1 MKKFTNIIKEGINED
16 KLIPIRYSVRF
27 KSILLKIRD
36 KGNQIAS
43 DLLDRE
49 NFNFD
54 VSFIDV
60 TENDTVSYI
69 TANKAKQIIDKYKII
84 NREMDAINFCWVNNR
99 QEQKINRFIQRIL
112 GEVNQKQLED
122 FSNEY
127 KMELRGDK
135 TFENF
140 QIVEGSDIKK
150 YYFEDNYS
158 RESSGQLQHS
168 CMKYTQCQKF
178 FEMYV
183 ANPEKM
189 KMLILKE
196 PNSNVIYGRAN
207 LWYLDNH
214 KDRIFMDRI
223 YTTYDW
229 QIKLFIDY
237 AIKNDFIFK
246 SKQLYGGSVIPLINK
261 GKKENMI
268 LTVKLKAKEYSYY
281 PYVDTLQFYN
291 PKDGT
296 LTSDVE
302 KFHDKEYVTLVMAN
316 GGYFLEGKA
325 GFKIDYLGRIV
336 HEAFVY
342 WSKMDNVFV
351 HRNDAVRLRYR
362 DDYVTPEHEFINLE
376 GIIYLKDDMDYDEKE
391 KTYKLK
397 KNI

>member
-1 MKKFTNIIKEGINED
+1 MKKFTNIIKESVD
-16 KLIPIRYSVRF
+16 HSKLIPIRYSIRF

-36 KGNQIAS
+36 KGNKIANS
-43 DLLDRE
+43 LLDRE
-49 NFNFD
+49 GFNFD

-84 NREMDAINFCWVNNR
+84 NRELEAENFCWVNNR
-99 QEQKINRFIQRIL
+99 QEQKINRFIIRIL
-112 GEVNQKQLED
+112 GEVNQRELED
-122 FSNEY
+122 FTNEY
-127 KMELRGDK
+127 KLELRGDK

-150 YYFEDNYS
+150 YYSEESYS

-168 CMKYTQCQKF
+168 CMKYPQCQKF
-178 FEMYV
+178 FDMYV
-183 ANPEKM
+183 SNPEKM

-196 PNSNVIYGRAN
+196 PNSDFIYGRAN

-261 GKKENMI
+261 GRKENMVI
-268 LTVKLKAKEYSYY
+268 TVKLNKKGYDYY
-281 PYVDTLQFYN
+281 PYVDTMQFYN
-291 PKDGT
+291 PTDYT

-316 GGYFLEGKA
+316 GGYFTEGKA

-336 HEAFVY
+336 HEAFVL
-342 WSKMDNVFV
+342 WSKYDNVFV

-362 DDYVTPEHEFINLE
+362 EDFVTPEHEFINLD
-376 GIIYLKDDMDYDEKE
+376 GIIYLIEDLDYDEEK